1 MKIRKKIS
9 LLLMAC
15 VTAAGLLAGCGLN
28 GEDSQKN
35 TEGFASTQSG
45 KGRFVESEITLPE
58 NIRIV
63 NAVGKR
69 IDADWRG
76 WR

>member
-35 TEGFASTQSG
+35 TEGFCIYAEWQRPFCG
-45 KGRFVESEITLPE
+45 K
-58 NIRIV
+58 
-63 NAVGKR
+63 
-69 IDADWRG
+69 
-76 WR
+76 